1 VDLNASYLYSKGVWD
16 SVQGQSYQTQEL
28 SHSYIQKRVWVQ
40 QWRSMDLN
48 ASYVYSNGGVWNSVQ
63 GQSYQRQELYC
74 LQMQKEE
81 KEKESC
87 FKIIFKLTFGWK

>member
-1 VDLNASYLYSKGVWD
+1 
-16 SVQGQSYQTQEL
+16 
-28 SHSYIQKRVWVQ
+28 
-40 QWRSMDLN
+40 MDLN

-63 GQSYQRQELYC
+63 GQSYQRQELYR